1 MRRLLG
7 RQPQIPRPSEQPL
20 EDILTPGGKELGFH
34 HPGAKE
40 GVRTVTDEEFES
52 LKSKLL
58 DGAVET
64 PAPEGY
70 DGKWFKRSDGTII
83 GLRESEGS
91 GMTLEVIEG
100 RSSGL
105 RNGYK
110 VHRK

>member
-1 MRRLLG
+1 LRQLLRR
-7 RQPQIPRPSEQPL
+7 PPNPSEQPL
-20 EDILTPGGKELGFH
+20 EDILTPGGRELGTR
-34 HPGAKE
+34 HPGADDAI
-40 GVRTVTDEEFES
+40 RTVTDEEFES

-70 DGKWFKRSDGTII
+70 EGKWFKRPDGTII

-91 GMTLEVIEG
+91 GPTIEVVEG

-105 RNGYK
+105 PNGYK